1 MYIHTSLNESAKVRR
16 YRKLVINLAIIA
28 SHPIQYY
35 APLFRCIAQD
45 GYCNIKVFYL
55 WDFGVADRIDQGF
68 RQSFQWDI
76 PLLEGYNF
84 EFVTN
89 SSKNQ
94 GTHHIFGL
102 QNPSLTKQVL
112 EFKPDVIL
120 LNVSYNYASI
130 YRFLWQLRYIDI
142 PIIFRGDS
150 HRILPKNDLKS
161 NLKRLF
167 IAKIFENFAACL
179 YVGKAN
185 YDYFQY
191 HFVPANK
198 LFFTPHAIDR
208 DRFSS
213 LNNEVFEQANIWK
226 QELGIPE
233 RDAVILFSGKFE
245 EKKCPLDL
253 IKAFIHAKLD
263 SASLLLVGAGKLE
276 PEMRD
281 LAKHSDRIYFA
292 PFQNQSLMPRTY
304 AAGDIFIL
312 PSYGSSET
320 WGLAINEAMCMGK
333 PVIVSN
339 HVGCAADLV
348 KPLENGLIFEAG
360 NIAGLTAC
368 LREAMSDLNRLNRWG
383 EESKKIVADYSYE
396 RVIIGLKQA
405 LAAIL

>member
-1 MYIHTSLNESAKVRR
+1 MV
-16 YRKLVINLAIIA
+16 NLAIVA

-35 APLFRCIAQD
+35 APLFRCISQD
-45 GYCNIKVFYL
+45 NFFNIRVFYL
-55 WDFGVADRIDQGF
+55 WNFGITNQLDLGF
-68 RQSFQWDI
+68 NQSVKWDI
-76 PLLEGYNF
+76 PLMDGYEF
-84 EFVTN
+84 EFVHNT
-89 SSKNQ
+89 SKDR

-102 QNPSLTKQVL
+102 QNPSLAKQVL
-112 EFKPDVIL
+112 DFKPDVVL
-120 LNVSYNYASI
+120 LTVSYNYASI
-130 YRFLWQLRYIDI
+130 YNFLWQLRHIDI

-167 IAKIFENFAACL
+167 IAKIFEKFSACL

-185 YDYFQY
+185 HDYFQY

-198 LFFTPHAIDR
+198 LFFAPHAINR
-208 DRFSS
+208 DRFSALS
-213 LNNEVFEQANIWK
+213 SAVEQANIWK

-233 RDAVILFSGKFE
+233 RDAVILFAGKFE

-253 IKAFIHAKLD
+253 IKAFINAKLD
-263 SASLLLVGAGKLE
+263 SVSLLLVGAGKLE
-276 PEMRD
+276 PEIRD

-304 AAGDIFIL
+304 AAGDLFVL

-348 KPLENGLIFEAG
+348 RPWENGLIFEAG
-360 NIAGLTAC
+360 NIDALAAC
-368 LREAMSDLNRLNRWG
+368 LQEAMSDRDRLKLWG